1 MILFFWI
8 DNLTMTNNKYT
19 VTRLILLFAFFL
31 CSASILATQYV
42 SVGTYGNWED
52 PTSWSPNGVPD
63 CGDTITIQAGDTIEI
78 SSNLNYSGCSQPMFL
93 EVYGTLI
100 FNGPGAKLK
109 LPGGSGVALY
119 GGGSLMPIGAADAS
133 KSLEIGA
140 ITMWKGTDG
149 QVFGPFGYG
158 ATLPIE
164 LLSFE
169 AVFNEDRVDFYW
181 ATASESNSAYFVVE
195 RSKDGSVWD
204 EVVRVEAAGNS
215 TSEIEYYDSDI
226 EPLYGRSYYRLV
238 EYDNNGD
245 HQTFNIVPVENLEGG
260 LVAFDIFPNPTTQ
273 DNINLSFKGFE
284 GKEFLVVLRDISGKE
299 YYSKVEIVN
308 TAREIVAYSPDVTLP
323 KGVYLVTASSQNELY
338 SQKIIIR

>member
-1 MILFFWI
+1 MKNTTSQYNLFRFNILIMLMVSSLNMF
-8 DNLTMTNNKYT
+8 
-19 VTRLILLFAFFL
+19 
-31 CSASILATQYV
+31 ATQYV

-52 PTSWSPNGVPD
+52 PTSWTPNGVPD

-78 SSNLNYSGCSQPMFL
+78 TSNLNYSSCPQPMFL
-93 EVYGTLI
+93 EIYGTLL
-100 FNGPGAKLK
+100 FNGAGAKLK
-109 LPGGSGVALY
+109 LPAGSGVAVY
-119 GGGSLMPIGAADAS
+119 GGGSLTATGGGDPS
-133 KSLEIGA
+133 KTLEIGS
-140 ITMWKGTDG
+140 ITMWKASVDGT
-149 QVFGPFGYG
+149 VYGPFGYG
-158 ATLPIE
+158 SSLPVE
-164 LLSFE
+164 LLSFQ
-169 AVFNEDRVDFYW
+169 AVFNEDQVDLYW
-181 ATASESNSAYFVVE
+181 VTASESNSSYFVVE
-195 RSKDGSVWD
+195 RSKDGTIWD

-215 TSEIEYYDSDI
+215 NSEIEYYDYDV
-226 EPLYGRSYYRLV
+226 EPLYGRSFYRLV

-308 TAREIVAYSPDVTLP
+308 TDDEIIAYSPDVNIP
-323 KGVYLVTASSQNELY
+323 RGVYLVTASSQNELY